1 MRLKCQL
8 QLPLALGLFVLDVLR
23 ETQFGASVSLNC
35 RIRDLIF
42 SRSRVADSLLLRPF
56 SSAFAKQG
64 QKCSACSRAYVPSNL
79 WPKVKE
85 ILLQEIP
92 KLKVRFILH
101 AVCFSITS
109 PACCHFFAI
118 IDFVSACVCG
128 QLSKL
133 CRATRDWFATLC
145 ILRSRLCE
153 LPSNREL
160 ICLSSSNQC
169 AVSRGSVHSFLLE
182 CSAVRCGVSVF
193 QLPCVATLDYASAH
207 NSRTTRPNPRLPFL
221 PLFCFAHQVG
231 QPEDF
236 ETFMCAVI
244 DERRSGAA
252 TTAVPVG

>member
-101 AVCFSITS
+101 ALCFACSSAAEHARVDLFRFVKSVCCGSWLCNAFVRVSGCALRCLGVS
-109 PACCHFFAI
+109 SALCCHA
-118 IDFVSACVCG
+118 
-128 QLSKL
+128 
-133 CRATRDWFATLC
+133 
-145 ILRSRLCE
+145 
-153 LPSNREL
+153 
-160 ICLSSSNQC
+160 
-169 AVSRGSVHSFLLE
+169 
-182 CSAVRCGVSVF
+182 
-193 QLPCVATLDYASAH
+193 
-207 NSRTTRPNPRLPFL
+207 
-221 PLFCFAHQVG
+221 
-231 QPEDF
+231 
-236 ETFMCAVI
+236 
-244 DERRSGAA
+244 
-252 TTAVPVG
+252 